1 MNYKH
6 LSQEERY
13 QIYILMSA
21 GKNKQQ
27 IAELLGRHKSTI
39 SREIARNTG
48 GRGYRPRQAC
58 LLAEERSLGSRNAGR
73 ISAEQWSETVD
84 YLHEKWSPEQTA
96 EDWGQP

>member
-1 MNYKH
+1 MTYKH

-21 GKNKQQ
+21 GNSQQQ

-39 SREIARNTG
+39 SREIACNTG

-58 LLAEERSLGSRNAGR
+58 LLAQERSLGSRNTSKLLPNSGLR
-73 ISAEQWSETVD
+73 PWTIYMISGVLS
-84 YLHEKWSPEQTA
+84 K
-96 EDWGQP
+96 